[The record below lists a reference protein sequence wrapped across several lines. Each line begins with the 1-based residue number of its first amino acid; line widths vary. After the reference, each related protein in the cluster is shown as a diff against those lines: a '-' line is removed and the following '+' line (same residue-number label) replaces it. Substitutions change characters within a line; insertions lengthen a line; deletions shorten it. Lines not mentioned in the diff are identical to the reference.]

1 MLVYNPTIQKLNTP
15 FDYKLDVLRLDMLH
29 ESISGN
35 KWFKLKY
42 NLQKALDA
50 NADIHPEQPVI
61 TFGGEYSNHIAATSV
76 ACKLFGL
83 KCVGIIRGEEKSLN
97 PTLIE
102 AIKNGMQLEF
112 VSRDA
117 YSKKNDIDF
126 KNYLQ
131 TKYGNH
137 YLIPEGGNNL
147 KGVLGCTEII
157 KSEWKYDYVLCAC
170 GTGTTYAGI
179 VSTIN
184 SNSKVLGISVLKG
197 ENKLPN
203 DVELILKKLTRHVD
217 EGSDLSPSNDCLVN
231 KTAHRNDMKINGN
244 EELEA
249 EIISENC
256 ITSTYSF
263 NGYANYYQPLI
274 DFKNNFETQYN
285 IPLDYVYNNKL
296 FFAAFDLMLKQK
308 FKKNANV
315 LVIHSGGLQGNRG
328 FEERFI
334 KKP

>member
-1 MLVYNPTIQKLNTP
+1 MLVYNPIIQKLNTP
-15 FDYKLDVLRLDMLH
+15 FDYELDVLRLDMLH

-42 NLQKALDA
+42 NLQKAQQQ
-50 NADIHPEQPVI
+50 NINTIV
-61 TFGGEYSNHIAATSV
+61 TFGGAYSNHIAAAAN
-76 ACKLFGL
+76 ACKFFKL
-83 KCVGIIRGEEKSLN
+83 KSVGIIRGEEITLN
-97 PTLIE
+97 PTLIQAKE
-102 AIKNGMQLEF
+102 NGMILEF
-112 VSRDA
+112 VSRET
-117 YSKKNDIDF
+117 YSKKNDKEF

-147 KGVLGCTEII
+147 EGVLGCTEII
-157 KSEWKYDYVLCAC
+157 KSEWDYDYVLCAC
-170 GTGTTYAGI
+170 GTATTYAGI

-203 DVELILKKLTRHVD
+203 DVELILKKLTHHVD
-217 EGSDLSPSNDCLVN
+217 EGSDLSPSNDCFV
-231 KTAHRNDMKINGN
+231 TEIAHRTDVKINGN
-244 EELEA
+244 EEFET

-256 ITSTYSF
+256 ITSNYSF

-285 IPLDYVYNNKL
+285 IPLDYVYTNKL
-296 FFAAFDLMLKQK
+296 FFAAFNLMLKQK
-308 FKKNANV
+308 LKKNANV